1 MSSCVKLHGCELSA
15 LCKVLSI
22 SATLHC
28 NPNCFFF
35 WLSENKETIGSGAV
49 LLDRK
54 LSVDRE
60 KSSWVGFVCVLI
72 RLCAALGVKCNVN
85 NVQSLVVSLKHAVFC
100 VLCAVFCVFVQC
112 SVFGGAGA
120 R

>member
-1 MSSCVKLHGCELSA
+1 MLDSKHQNKLANLRTHALHTSHQTASVQYTSLRFRANINLIFMSSCVKLHGCVLSA

-22 SATLHC
+22 SAMLHC

-49 LLDRK
+49 LLDGK

-60 KSSWVGFVCVLI
+60 KSSCWDFVW
-72 RLCAALGVKCNVN
+72 
-85 NVQSLVVSLKHAVFC
+85 SD
-100 VLCAVFCVFVQC
+100 
-112 SVFGGAGA
+112 
-120 R
+120 

>member
-1 MSSCVKLHGCELSA
+1 MAFAFYVKLHGCELSA

-35 WLSENKETIGSGAV
+35 WLSENKETIGSGTV

-60 KSSWVGFVCVLI
+60 KSSCWDCVW
-72 RLCAALGVKCNVN
+72 
-85 NVQSLVVSLKHAVFC
+85 SD
-100 VLCAVFCVFVQC
+100 
-112 SVFGGAGA
+112 
-120 R
+120 